1 MKIIFAFLILGIIG
15 FYSGYLW
22 IVSLCAFGCVF
33 AIIHLNDKR
42 RARLQEDE
50 DYRDVE

>member
-42 RARLQEDE
+42 RERLQEDE